1 MNVFL
6 PTDLKMEE
14 KKQKKPK
21 QFLEKPEYPGGKKAL
36 NEFIKAHL
44 QYPEDA
50 VSKRIEGIVTVEYMV
65 TDEGEIMNPTVTKG
79 LCPSCN
85 EEALRLVRLLKY
97 GKAHNRGIRLKSNC
111 KLHIH
116 FKLAPQPLQSTT
128 TISYT
133 TTPAAKNEKKE
144 SGGKRRGYTM
154 IIERK

>member
-85 EEALRLVRLLKY
+85 EEIGRASSELRL
-97 GKAHNRGIRLKSNC
+97 
-111 KLHIH
+111 
-116 FKLAPQPLQSTT
+116 
-128 TISYT
+128 
-133 TTPAAKNEKKE
+133 
-144 SGGKRRGYTM
+144 RRDHTG
-154 IIERK
+154 R